1 MKNKIQIATLS
12 ILLALVS
19 IAMQAQPVGNKK
31 DVKISETTMSRGPKA
46 LMNNLAERPLSPPEK
61 QTAVKNFSEAALECH
76 EKQKITKNSAHGGF
90 MADKKTNY
98 IHEKLETYDK
108 LATEYFSQIMGI
120 ALSASSNLKL
130 YQFVYDWIGT
140 PYRLGGDSKK
150 GIDCSK
156 FAFELYN
163 KVFNTMIA
171 NNSKNIFGMVSP
183 VNNKDE
189 LKEGDLIF
197 FKIRSRSIT
206 HVGVYIG
213 NNKFV
218 HASSSRGVMIS
229 NLDEDYWTKYYY
241 KGGRLLGS
249 FQ

>member
-1 MKNKIQIATLS
+1 MRKKIRIATLS
-12 ILLALVS
+12 ILLMLPS
-19 IAMQAQPVGNKK
+19 ILAQAQSTSNKK
-31 DVKISETTMSRGPKA
+31 DLKA
-46 LMNNLAERPLSPPEK
+46 PEK
-61 QTAVKNFSEAALECH
+61 V
-76 EKQKITKNSAHGGF
+76 
-90 MADKKTNY
+90 
-98 IHEKLETYDK
+98 ETYDK
-108 LATEYFSQIMGI
+108 LAMEYFSQIMGI

-163 KVFNTMIA
+163 KVFNTMIG
-171 NNSKNIFGMVSP
+171 NNSQNIFGMVSP
-183 VNNKDE
+183 VNARDE

-206 HVGVYIG
+206 HVGIYIG

-229 NLDEDYWTKYYY
+229 SLDDDYWSKYYY
-241 KGGRLLGS
+241 KGGRLLAS
-249 FQ
+249 F